1 MPSGSSR
8 SPLEDVVP
16 AGCTCGIR
24 NDAAGEEVR
33 DVRVSER
40 RPETRYR
47 IDVAQRPDQR
57 RLVEAEHREHVVDQT
72 WKPRALGEQVEDAEL
87 ARDPGVLHLEIR
99 VEVDDTVVPFE
110 LAAIDHDGD
119 ARCEKRLRVRADLED
134 RARIDRLAAA
144 LAAHA
149 EALGVDQLVANNDAD
164 GETRDVEDLHP
175 ARGIGLQL
183 RDHRLDATRHGCVGR
198 GGFIRMRQSREGD
211 AGHGQKEGGD
221 DGPVQSHGIVLLMAG
236 LPLPR
241 QGLQV
246 VEPVACIRASLSRT
260 FNRRGASA
268 RRG

>member
-1 MPSGSSR
+1 MVGRAFDGFDRPR
-8 SPLEDVVP
+8 RVLHAERIEQVALKDVVP

-33 DVRVSER
+33 DVRVGER

-47 IDVAQRPDQR
+47 IDVAQRPDQCC
-57 RLVEAEHREHVVDQT
+57 LVEAEHREHVVDQAR
-72 WKPRALGEQVEDAEL
+72 KPRALGEQVEDAEL

-144 LAAHA
+144 LAAYA
-149 EALGVDQLVANNDAD
+149 KALGVDQLVADNDAD
-164 GETRDVEDLHP
+164 GETRDVEGLHP
-175 ARGIGLQL
+175 ARGIGFHL

-198 GGFIRMRQSREGD
+198 GRLRSLHQMREDGACQRCNERGQNGSAKDHRVASPARTDSTTSR
-211 AGHGQKEGGD
+211 
-221 DGPVQSHGIVLLMAG
+221 I
-236 LPLPR
+236 
-241 QGLQV
+241 
-246 VEPVACIRASLSRT
+246 ASMTSC
-260 FNRRGASA
+260 GA
-268 RRG
+268 